1 MRISNVNEINVHSL
15 SFSSHFLIG
24 DSCFINARSK
34 ALAVKRE
41 FPRFYGKEGSFSEF
55 PIFSM
60 ENLIPKV
67 DENIQMCVKNV
78 NPNITVNRI
87 KVKGVSSSSILQV
100 GSTNT
105 IFAESKIKHIRQLL
119 GDAAPLATKKSV
131 EQDIEGKKE

>member
-15 SFSSHFLIG
+15 AFSSHFVIG

-41 FPRFYGKEGSFSEF
+41 FPRFYGKEGSFSEY

-60 ENLIPKV
+60 ENPIPIV
-67 DENIQMCVKNV
+67 NENVQMCVNNV
-78 NPNITVNRI
+78 NPNIFVNRI
-87 KVKGVSSSSILQV
+87 KIKGISSSSVLQV

-105 IFAESKIKHIRQLL
+105 VFAESKIKHIRQLL
-119 GDAAPLATKKSV
+119 GDAAPLASKKSPD
-131 EQDIEGKKE
+131 QDNDGKKE